1 MQSKLSD
8 KDRLMGGSQKH
19 QSSVTFADFSE
30 RDGANFIKEWISS
43 RLDGRVR
50 TSQSQDT
57 AQGSRARGQDCGR
70 KHLNVCAYLDPDG
83 VSWRTP
89 QQSFLDEGLTEYV
102 GTWPRSAI
110 MCGGM
115 LSAVPSRAHRIS
127 GNDGGLWPT
136 PTVDSALNR
145 TGKYQQ
151 GGTPLP
157 VAVRWPT
164 PRASDTEGGTV
175 SDVELEDGSFSRR
188 NSDGVR
194 WGVKLRDA
202 AENFPDVQA
211 RWPTPISND
220 AKKASPKSK
229 HFQGLVD
236 KVNEVEGIRWP
247 TPTTAEGGKIGNR
260 PNYGQVGL
268 SNHPDIVGTPDR
280 EPMEKSR
287 ARDGQSTWPTP
298 TSTQYKGWSPDHN
311 RADTDDRLDY
321 TVGREGDYENSEL
334 RPKARLNPTFVEWL
348 MNVPEG
354 WSSLDPVSAEDYND
368 WFNQT
373 IAGTFWNAEKG
384 PRVDVNIPQRAKRLI
399 LLGNGIVPRTLALF
413 LRDRIRDSELNSSDV

>member
-57 AQGSRARGQDCGR
+57 AQGSRARSQDCGR
-70 KHLNVCAYLDPDG
+70 KRLNVSGYLDPDG

-136 PTVDSALNR
+136 PR
-145 TGKYQQ
+145 TQMTRPVQVRKDGYHSN
-151 GGTPLP
+151 LEEA

-164 PRASDTEGGTV
+164 P
-175 SDVELEDGSFSRR
+175 
-188 NSDGVR
+188 
-194 WGVKLRDA
+194 
-202 AENFPDVQA
+202 
-211 RWPTPISND
+211 
-220 AKKASPKSK
+220 
-229 HFQGLVD
+229 
-236 KVNEVEGIRWP
+236 
-247 TPTTAEGGKIGNR
+247 
-260 PNYGQVGL
+260 
-268 SNHPDIVGTPDR
+268 
-280 EPMEKSR
+280 
-287 ARDGQSTWPTP
+287 
-298 TSTQYKGWSPDHN
+298 TSTEHKGWSPGHN

-321 TVGREGDYENSEL
+321 TVEREGDYENS
-334 RPKARLNPTFVEWL
+334 KARLNPTFVEWL

-373 IAGTFWNAEKG
+373 MAGTFWNVEKG